1 MLRYAYARMRCPLI
15 YARHNI
21 YPYHNSLSLFLIS
34 KFMLFYWEVEK
45 FMFGISLSP
54 RLVILKYTTRSS
66 LLEVHKSRCNCL
78 ELFHQT
84 SYLLDDKNHML
95 NPDTEEDKAIGLE
108 TIAIIVLGSREEYF
122 ISISWSLQQIA
133 T

>member
-1 MLRYAYARMRCPLI
+1 
-15 YARHNI
+15 
-21 YPYHNSLSLFLIS
+21 
-34 KFMLFYWEVEK
+34 MLFYWEVEK

-66 LLEVHKSRCNCL
+66 LVEVPKSRCNCL

-95 NPDTEEDKAIGLE
+95 NPDIAEGKANFKSVQ
-108 TIAIIVLGSREEYF
+108 AIVSEQP
-122 ISISWSLQQIA
+122 WS
-133 T
+133 